1 MFFDFGA
8 GEIIGL
14 AILGMIL
21 VGPDKLPGLAV
32 HAAKWVKKIKAL
44 TVTATSEIRENLGP
58 GFENLQPA
66 DLHPKTFLK
75 KQLDEVLNERPAKVE
90 RKIEPKLD
98 PDIL

>member
-8 GEIIGL
+8 GELIGL

-32 HAAKWVKKIKAL
+32 EAAKWVKKIKAL
-44 TVTATSEIRENLGP
+44 TLTATNEIRENLGP
-58 GFENLQPA
+58 GFENLQPV

-75 KQLDEVLNERPAKVE
+75 KQLDEVLAEPSTTV
-90 RKIEPKLD
+90 RKHEPKLD